1 MGTHRLEMF
10 SDGVLAI
17 IITIMVLQI
26 QVPDH
31 PSLESLVPLV
41 PVLLSYVLSFLYIGI
56 SWITHHHLLH
66 TCERVTGRILWAN
79 LHVLFWLSLLPFATG
94 WMGENHFSTMP
105 SMVYGIVLLLVSCAF
120 WLLQQA
126 IMTSEGESSLLR
138 KAIGS
143 DRKGNLTLAAL
154 VLGIFIT
161 YWSAHLAQAVYVA
174 IALTWIAPD
183 KRIEKAIREREAQRP
198 DAVG

>member
-1 MGTHRLEMF
+1 MF

-26 QVPDH
+26 QVPDR
-31 PSLESLVPLV
+31 PSLEALGPLV
-41 PVLLSYVLSFLYIGI
+41 PVLLSYVLSFLYVGI
-56 SWITHHHLLH
+56 SWVTHHHLLH
-66 TCERVTGRILWAN
+66 TCEKVTGRILWAN

-105 SMVYGIVLLLVSCAF
+105 SMVYGFVLLLVSCAF

-126 IMTSEGESSLLR
+126 IMTSQGESSLLR
-138 KAIGS
+138 KAIGR

-154 VLGIFIT
+154 VAGIIVTF
-161 YWSAHLAQAVYVA
+161 WSPHLAQVVYA
-174 IALTWIAPD
+174 TIALIWIAPD
-183 KRIEKAIREREAQRP
+183 KRIEKAILERAAEKR
-198 DAVG
+198 DAIG